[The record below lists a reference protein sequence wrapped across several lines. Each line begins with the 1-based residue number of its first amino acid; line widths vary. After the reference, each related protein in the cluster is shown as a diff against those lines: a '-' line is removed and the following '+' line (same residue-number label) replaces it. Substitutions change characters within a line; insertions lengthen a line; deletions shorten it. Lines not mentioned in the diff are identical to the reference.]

1 MPELAAAKVSGAGEL
16 NVDGVLGQQLDLSIS
31 GAGDVKASGQ
41 VRNVSTKISGAGSAD
56 LQQLVTETS
65 EVKISGAGH
74 ADVFATESVSARVSG
89 AGSVNC
95 YGNPADVRRH
105 VSGAGKVRLR

>member
-1 MPELAAAKVSGAGEL
+1 MEHNLAEGRLSFTT
-16 NVDGVLGQQLDLSIS
+16 NVVD
-31 GAGDVKASGQ
+31 AVKAS
-41 VRNVSTKISGAGSAD
+41 NVVFIAVGTPPGEDGSAD